1 MIKSICICVL
11 GDIGDI
17 YKIYCSLKLEEL
29 VIGGYESIDLI

>member
-17 YKIYCSLKLEEL
+17 YKILEEL